1 MEEFTSTGKRFKRK
15 ITPFGKKL
23 HGKKKKKQTNRQ
35 SKLPKQYHHI
45 IGLPG
50 RSLIHEISSVLIPFS
65 VLIEEG
71 NVRPDFFHC

>member
-1 MEEFTSTGKRFKRK
+1 MEEFTSTGKR
-15 ITPFGKKL
+15 L
-23 HGKKKKKQTNRQ
+23 KKKKSLHLEKSFMEKKKKTNRQ

-50 RSLIHEISSVLIPFS
+50 RSLIHEMSSVLIPFS
-65 VLIEEG
+65 VLIEKG